1 MKNNRLSIGQMAKLN
16 HTTLATLRLY
26 DRMGLLSPAY
36 VNPETGYRFYDVRQC
51 ATFQLIQ
58 NNKNLHMSL
67 KDIKSILDKSDVHYM
82 LDLYDG
88 KLAELEKEKR
98 ALEIKVN
105 TLKKIMEWTDF
116 YQHRPPVDTYSLA
129 YLPKRYIYTKPA
141 DRDYFRENFGSFVY
155 GISYL
160 EAHLCQENF
169 PQICLYTSFVSMEKE
184 NFLQKNYQASEIG
197 VQVGEEEQHHA
208 GVQVEA
214 SGTFACA
221 YFDDFSRVH
230 EYLDHLYKY
239 CKENTYKVIG
249 DVQCQ
254 LIGATDAHDF
264 RKTAEFMCLQVPV
277 KTQNGIQ

>member
-58 NNKNLHMSL
+58 NNKNLNMSL
-67 KDIKSILDKSDVHYM
+67 KDIKSVLDKSDFNYM
-82 LDLYDG
+82 LDIYG
-88 KLAELEKEKR
+88 SKLTELEAAKNE
-98 ALEIKVN
+98 LEIKVN
-105 TLKKIMEWTDF
+105 TLKKIMDWTDF
-116 YQHRPPVDTYSLA
+116 YQHRPPVDTYALS
-129 YLPKRYIYTKPA
+129 YVPKRYIYTMPA
-141 DRDYFRENFGSFVY
+141 DRDYFREDFGSFVY
-155 GISYL
+155 GISAL
-160 EAHLCQENF
+160 ETQLCQKDL
-169 PQICLYTSFVSMEKE
+169 PQICLYTSFVSMTKE
-184 NFLQKNYQASEIG
+184 DFLQKNYQAREIG
-197 VQVGEEEQHHA
+197 VQVGEEEQHYP

-214 SGTFACA
+214 SGTFACV

-230 EYLDHLYKY
+230 EYLDNLYKY
-239 CKENTYKVIG
+239 CQDNTYKIIG

-264 RKTAEFMCLQVPV
+264 RKNAEFMCLQVPV
-277 KTQNGIQ
+277 KTRNGIK